1 MRILAIDPG
10 TSCGWAIWDGGDVV
24 HAGVWDLSTNRFEG
38 AGMRF
43 VTFER
48 VFRTALRGADL
59 VAYEAVCGHKGVAAA
74 HIYGGIVAHLQR
86 IAQETGIPYTGIPVA
101 TVKRTATGKG
111 NAKKDA
117 MVAAA
122 NARWGLALTET
133 GGGADEADARW
144 IAVAAAAQ
152 YDTARSAA

>member
-1 MRILAIDPG
+1 MRILAVDPG

-24 HAGVWDLSTNRFEG
+24 HAGTWDLSARRFEG
-38 AGMRF
+38 GGMRY
-43 VTFER
+43 VHFER
-48 VFRTALRGADL
+48 FFREALRGVQL
-59 VAYEAVCGHKGVAAA
+59 VAFEEVQMHAGTAAA
-74 HIYGGIVAHLQR
+74 HVYGGIVAHLQR

-122 NARWGLALTET
+122 NARWGLSLSET

-144 IAVAAAAQ
+144 IAVTAAAQ
-152 YDTARSAA
+152 YQARPAA